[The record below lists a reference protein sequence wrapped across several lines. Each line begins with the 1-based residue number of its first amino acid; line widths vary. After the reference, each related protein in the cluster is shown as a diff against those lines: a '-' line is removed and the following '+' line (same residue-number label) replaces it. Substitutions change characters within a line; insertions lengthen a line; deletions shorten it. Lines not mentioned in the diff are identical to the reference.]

1 MRSSSSLVAEPL
13 NRNPQS
19 FSKVPAL
26 LLLMVA
32 LLTISACREQE
43 ATPAAINTDYVDLRP
58 DRCPEGRRIY
68 PGREGRSC
76 PSGSLTDFSIRQLTD
91 FGGRPRWSRDGTR
104 IVFVLDSRPGA
115 YRCADNIPALLSKSG
130 LEPFCSGIKE
140 WTKSRSRRPPN
151 WRSGHSAYQEVH

>member
-1 MRSSSSLVAEPL
+1 MRSSFSFAAEPL
-13 NRNPQS
+13 SENPRS

-26 LLLMVA
+26 LLLSVA

-43 ATPAAINTDYVDLRP
+43 ATSAAINTEYVDLLP
-58 DRCPEGRRIY
+58 DRCPEEKRIY

-104 IVFVLDSRPGA
+104 IVFVEGEYAEA
-115 YRCADNIPALLSKSG
+115 YEIDVSTGETTCV
-130 LEPFCSGIKE
+130 
-140 WTKSRSRRPPN
+140 TRSEEHT
-151 WRSGHSAYQEVH
+151 S